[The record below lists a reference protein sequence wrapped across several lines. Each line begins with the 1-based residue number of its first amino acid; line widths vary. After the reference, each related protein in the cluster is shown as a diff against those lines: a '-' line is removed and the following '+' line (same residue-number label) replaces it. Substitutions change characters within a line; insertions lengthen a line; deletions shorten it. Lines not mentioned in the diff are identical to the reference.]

1 MSAPSGRGIRALTLV
16 ASATGAAVVAL
27 DGTVLV
33 VVQPSLQREL
43 GATLA
48 QVQWTST
55 GYLVAVAGLLVF
67 AGRLGDRYGH
77 RRLFALGMLGFGAA
91 SAGIGV
97 ADGIGW
103 VIALRAVQG
112 VFGALLQPAT
122 LGMLRTAFPP
132 ERLGMPIAVRTSVIG
147 LAAATGPVLG
157 GVVAAELGWRAVF
170 FLNVPAA
177 LAVGLPV
184 LLVRR
189 SAPVSAPP
197 GGLDLPGAGL
207 FAVALLCLVHT
218 LIAVP
223 QGGWTA
229 VSGLAAVA
237 GAAAS
242 VAFVRHE
249 RRTRAQPLLPAGLLR
264 TPGISPALALL
275 LLASAALHG
284 TLFIGTFLLQD
295 VIGLDP
301 FECGLRTLP
310 LAATMV
316 AGAPLCAV
324 LLRRY
329 GLRRVAQGGV
339 VVLAAGVGLLSRTD
353 ADTGAGAV
361 GVAFFALGAGFAAV
375 MVTATSVVVRRAPA
389 KHAGV
394 AGGLKQT
401 VMNLGPASGVA
412 VATTLMSAWTPV
424 GRSADAAFVAAA
436 GPTLTAL
443 ALAAGAGLLPAAR
456 LAVPDQNVRGSGSP
470 AAVGE
475 RSGVTG
481 KY

>member
-103 VIALRAVQG
+103 IIGLRAVQG

-132 ERLGMPIAVRTSVIG
+132 DRLGMPIAVRTSVIG

-189 SAPVSAPP
+189 GAPVSASP

-229 VSGLAAVA
+229 ISGLAAVA
-237 GAAAS
+237 GAAAA

-249 RRTRAQPLLPAGLLR
+249 RRNRAQPLLPAGLLR

-329 GLRRVAQGGV
+329 GPRRVARGGV

-389 KHAGV
+389 QHAGV

-401 VMNLGPASGVA
+401 VMHLGPAAGVA

-456 LAVPDQNVRGSGSP
+456 LAVSARSVRGSGSP

-475 RSGVTG
+475 RNGVTG